1 MSADFVLNNQDYPEG
16 FLIMTPA
23 DHYVVLPLLDS
34 REANDKG
41 ALILWKTHVLPSC
54 RYTAFDKKGVL

>member
-1 MSADFVLNNQDYPEG
+1 
-16 FLIMTPA
+16 MTPA

-41 ALILWKTHVLPSC
+41 ALILWKTHALPSC
-54 RYTAFDKKGVL
+54 RYTALDKKRVP